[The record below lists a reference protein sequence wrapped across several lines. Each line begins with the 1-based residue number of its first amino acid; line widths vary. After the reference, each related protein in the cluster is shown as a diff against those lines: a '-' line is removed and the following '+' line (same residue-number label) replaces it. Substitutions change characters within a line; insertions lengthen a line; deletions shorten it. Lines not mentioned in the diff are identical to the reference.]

1 MYMRTFILGKRDSMS
16 ASPIPDSFS
25 LAKDGDAQ
33 DVQVNVQTQ
42 DGNQEQI
49 SAADYDPSLD
59 RHEHERNLAMGN
71 GNRPEDDVEIVEEEE
86 FEEEEDD
93 DMDDMFAVD
102 KPEKKKVRKVKKV
115 VVSCH
120 PLIHLL
126 DAKFDL

>member
-59 RHEHERNLAMGN
+59 SCSCSCSCNCSGAI
-71 GNRPEDDVEIVEEEE
+71 DSD
-86 FEEEEDD
+86 
-93 DMDDMFAVD
+93 AVATY
-102 KPEKKKVRKVKKV
+102 RKLRCSYGHITVIHC
-115 VVSCH
+115 SC
-120 PLIHLL
+120 P
-126 DAKFDL
+126 DPV